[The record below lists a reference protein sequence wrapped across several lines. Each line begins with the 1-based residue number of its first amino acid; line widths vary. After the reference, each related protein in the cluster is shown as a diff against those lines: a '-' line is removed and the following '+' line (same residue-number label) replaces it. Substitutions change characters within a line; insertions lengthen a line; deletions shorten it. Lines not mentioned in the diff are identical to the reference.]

1 MTLHSTDDGGMTD
14 DGGAISFERNGLLSY
29 EGLRN
34 LYMTVVR
41 DPQMVD
47 RTGLALQLVRRS
59 LMIDAEFGCD
69 DGFGSFAAQPASPMA
84 SGLIGCGQT
93 SSVSGPQIYVRLKWK
108 AAAFAAIHAASGTPA
123 RG

>member
-14 DGGAISFERNGLLSY
+14 DGRAISFERNGLLSY

-59 LMIDAEFGCD
+59 LMIDAEFDCD
-69 DGFGSFAAQPASPMA
+69 DGFGSQAAVPSLP
-84 SGLIGCGQT
+84 L
-93 SSVSGPQIYVRLKWK
+93 
-108 AAAFAAIHAASGTPA
+108 A
-123 RG
+123 RRVHLNERTRRAGGRCIRKCDA